1 MGLIRAYFFCR
12 VIAAVSFVYFLIFF
26 ALFFLEQTLEGPE
39 SSNVHAENFDPSV
52 LILAVSFYF
61 RRGLRKMIK
70 KASFLAFFSC
80 AVFSASCYAGQY
92 AQALGDCVYDN
103 LSREDKNV
111 MTQWAFVTLGKTD
124 AAKQITVIPESKIKQ
139 VNKEAK
145 KRLTRL
151 MTEACAREAAN
162 VALHESKN
170 GLQDAAAQL
179 GVRLAK
185 EQLKGKTD
193 EALANLLNPGT
204 ANVLRGAEVL
214 KGFFKKPQ

>member
-1 MGLIRAYFFCR
+1 M
-12 VIAAVSFVYFLIFF
+12 IFF
-26 ALFFLEQTLEGPE
+26 ALFFLDQPLEGPV
-39 SSNVHAENFDPSV
+39 SSYVHAANFDPSV
-52 LILAVSFYF
+52 LILVVSFIF
-61 RRGLRKMIK
+61 AEGSKMIK
-70 KASFLAFFSC
+70 KASFLALVSC

-111 MTQWAFVTLGKTD
+111 MTQLAFVTLGKTD